1 MSPICCRLCRMSR
14 RSRRRQGRRQRPHT
28 GWHKANDTK
37 CVHVCSCGQPVVDSD
52 ACNERLV
59 APHSGCYKHQRLTK
73 DSYNRDQEHSKRRH
87 NTTVKPHSHNHTAI
101 LPPLPSSHTKPFAV
115 LMAFIAM
122 FITDVLPLL
131 LPPLP
136 PLPPLLP
143 LPPLYPPKIGDES
156 KLLPPYIDGP
166 EEPLGSIDANGL
178 V

>member
-1 MSPICCRLCRMSR
+1 
-14 RSRRRQGRRQRPHT
+14 
-28 GWHKANDTK
+28 
-37 CVHVCSCGQPVVDSD
+37 
-52 ACNERLV
+52 
-59 APHSGCYKHQRLTK
+59 
-73 DSYNRDQEHSKRRH
+73 
-87 NTTVKPHSHNHTAI
+87 
-101 LPPLPSSHTKPFAV
+101 
-115 LMAFIAM
+115 MAFIAM